1 MAAAGPADAQ
11 LGERLWH
18 AAATGDLRGAADAI
32 LSGARIDFKAMYK
45 AVSPDANPWNPSG
58 GRLTPLSVAAY
69 HGHAEMVRLL
79 LQHGADPTVRNDWGH
94 PILQFCK
101 GSDVSLLIEAALRER
116 RPGKDDALYLSP
128 KALPSSPPNV
138 LVTDADQPALSP
150 RRGVLATSN
159 NGGPG
164 AGGNLSPSPHN
175 ARAASPSPSGA
186 PSLSGRDRR
195 HGSAHT
201 VAPCAVCVGCTTSAP
216 SVCRGEGQ
224 RLPDPPQ
231 GARRLCGR
239 R

>member
-1 MAAAGPADAQ
+1 MAAAGPGDAQ

-79 LQHGADPTVRNDWGH
+79 LQHGADPTARNDWGH
-94 PILQFCK
+94 PILQFCQ
-101 GSDVSLLIEAALRER
+101 GSDVSLLIEAAVRER

-159 NGGPG
+159 NGGG
-164 AGGNLSPSPHN
+164 GGNLSPSPHN

-186 PSLSGRDRR
+186 FPLTAVIAGAEPRVPSCGARSVLGALHLR
-195 HGSAHT
+195 H
-201 VAPCAVCVGCTTSAP
+201 PCVGAS
-216 SVCRGEGQ
+216 
-224 RLPDPPQ
+224 
-231 GARRLCGR
+231 GALH
-239 R
+239 